1 MAKTRID
8 FESDSVRAMDAYQKG
23 NFKLYKGLTLM
34 VRLRR

>member
-23 NFKLYKGLTLM
+23 NFKLYNGFDGKI
-34 VRLRR
+34 